1 MGDEIRIPI
10 VLDTD
15 IVAARVEG
23 RRLALDLGF
32 SNTDATLVATAISEV
47 ARNILVHARE
57 GVITISGTI
66 NEDLAELIVVAGD
79 EGPGIRDIELALR
92 DGYSTAGGLGLGLP
106 GVRRLMD
113 EFRITSEE
121 GKGTEVVMTKWRRL

>member
-1 MGDEIRIPI
+1 MGDEVRIPI

-23 RRLALDLGF
+23 RRLALELGF
-32 SNTDATLVATAISEV
+32 SKTDATLVATAISEV

-57 GVITISGTI
+57 GMITISGTI
-66 NEDLAELIVVAGD
+66 NEDLAELVVVASD
-79 EGPGIRDIELALR
+79 EGPGIRDVELALR
-92 DGYSTAGGLGLGLP
+92 DGYSTGGGLGLGLP

-121 GKGTEVVMTKWRRL
+121 GKGTEVVLTKWRRL

>member
-1 MGDEIRIPI
+1 MADEVRIPI

-23 RRLALDLGF
+23 RRLALELGF

-57 GVITISGTI
+57 GTITISGTI
-66 NEDLAELIVVAGD
+66 DEDLAELIVVASD
-79 EGPGIRDIELALR
+79 DGPGIRDVELALR

-113 EFRITSEE
+113 EFRITSDE
-121 GKGTEVVMTKWRRL
+121 GKGTEVVLTKWRRL

>member
-1 MGDEIRIPI
+1 MGDEVRVPI
-10 VLDTD
+10 VYDTD
-15 IVAARVEG
+15 IVAARTEG
-23 RRLALDLGF
+23 RRLALELGF
-32 SNTDATLVATAISEV
+32 SKTDATLVATAISEV

-57 GVITISGTI
+57 GVITISGLLD
-66 NEDLAELIVVAGD
+66 EDIAEITVVATD
-79 EGPGIRDIELALR
+79 EGPGIRDIDLALR

-121 GKGTEVVMTKWRRL
+121 GKGTEVTMTKWHRR

>member
-1 MGDEIRIPI
+1 MGDEVRIPI

-23 RRLALDLGF
+23 RRLALELGF
-32 SNTDATLVATAISEV
+32 SNTDATLVATAISEA

-57 GVITISGTI
+57 GMITISATI
-66 NEDLAELIVVAGD
+66 ADDLAELIVVASD
-79 EGPGIRDIELALR
+79 DGPGIRDVELALR

-113 EFRITSEE
+113 EFRITSDE

>member
-1 MGDEIRIPI
+1 MGDEVRVPI
-10 VLDTD
+10 VYDTD
-15 IVAARVEG
+15 IVAARTEG
-23 RRLALDLGF
+23 RRLAVELGF

-57 GVITISGTI
+57 GVITISATLNDEI
-66 NEDLAELIVVAGD
+66 AEIAVVASD
-79 EGPGIRDIELALR
+79 EGPGIRDVDLALR

-113 EFRITSEE
+113 DFQITTED
-121 GKGTEVVMTKWRRL
+121 GKGTEVTMTKWRRL

>member
-1 MGDEIRIPI
+1 MGDEVRIPI

-23 RRLALDLGF
+23 RRLALELGF

-57 GVITISGTI
+57 GIITISATI
-66 NEDLAELIVVAGD
+66 TDDLAELVVVASD
-79 EGPGIRDIELALR
+79 DGPGIRDIELALR

-113 EFRITSEE
+113 EFRIASDE